1 MAGCSRRGFILS
13 AASCAAA
20 LSRLS
25 AGVEVAEPF
34 TVSEAMVTAGA
45 SKPFS
50 LLHISDTHLTCA
62 LPSDDERLQALSR
75 SRVSAFGGCQE
86 DALRAAFAWAAG
98 NADFVVHTGDIVDFV
113 SKGNLELVRKWF
125 GGRERFLECPG
136 NHEYGFGD
144 STFAQ
149 RGVYVERLRRAFPHA
164 LGFSSQIVNGVNL
177 VMLDDAFATVTADQ
191 VRKFRQE
198 AARGLPIVLCKHV
211 PYYTSERW
219 RQLGAFGRRLF
230 GSGIKYGER
239 QALIVEYERRLQH
252 EDPVTRDFIAY
263 LRQEPLLKCVLAG
276 HAHVEMEERFSPTA
290 MQYVVGANFNFRGRR
305 IRIV

>member
-25 AGVEVAEPF
+25 AAEGTGEAF
-34 TVSEAMVTAGA
+34 TVSEATVAAGA
-45 SKPFS
+45 AKPFT
-50 LLHISDTHLTCA
+50 LLHVSDTHLTCA
-62 LPSDDERLQALSR
+62 LPSDDERMRALSR
-75 SRVSAFGGCQE
+75 SRETVFGGSQE
-86 DALRAAFAWAAG
+86 AALRAAFAWAAE
-98 NADFVVHTGDIVDFV
+98 NADFMVHTGDIVDFV

-144 STFAQ
+144 DTFAQ
-149 RGVYVERLRRAFPHA
+149 RGAYVDRLRRYFPHA
-164 LGFSSQIVNGVNL
+164 LDFSSRIVNGVNL

-211 PYYTSERW
+211 PYYTTERW
-219 RQLGAFGRRLF
+219 RQLGVFGRRLS
-230 GSGIKYGER
+230 GLGIKYGER
-239 QALIVEYERRLQH
+239 QAQIVEYERRLQH
-252 EDPVTRDFIAY
+252 ENPVTRDFIAY
-263 LRQEPLLKCVLAG
+263 LRREPLLKCVLAG

-305 IRIV
+305 IRIA